1 MDAED
6 FRPPRAVPARRTG
19 RDRTAGPLAGRRELA
34 LAQPS
39 LMKSWIARYV
49 PCTSAVRGEG
59 GQRPAFGTGFLGH
72 RDGGHAS
79 RMTEAWR
86 EGRKDIL
93 GGRRQPKRRREG
105 RKGQGTCGSWKQAE
119 LRARAREPERE
130 QQVLKTW
137 PQPRVPSWAREGHWE
152 TEEATGVS
160 ILVQATRPCTDASPV
175 AQPAL
180 GKRDGPSNN
189 NHNDSKHY
197 GALTTVSGWKCTS
210 CFLSISSLNPP
221 KLTRWA
227 LSLNLV

>member
-1 MDAED
+1 MGQCSQRGRGRLPAPEG
-6 FRPPRAVPARRTG
+6 RPARRTG

-105 RKGQGTCGSWKQAE
+105 RKGQGTRGSRKQAE

-137 PQPRVPSWAREGHWE
+137 PQPRVPSWAREGRWE
-152 TEEATGVS
+152 TGGPGGLHSGPGDQTLHGCVPS
-160 ILVQATRPCTDASPV
+160 GTTSS
-175 AQPAL
+175 
-180 GKRDGPSNN
+180 GKM
-189 NHNDSKHY
+189 
-197 GALTTVSGWKCTS
+197 
-210 CFLSISSLNPP
+210 
-221 KLTRWA
+221 RWPI
-227 LSLNLV
+227 